1 MSHRPPRAPAP
12 TALRSPRPAHA
23 QQGGAAGKAAPGV
36 TPSPA
41 WVRAPRPAPP
51 QPPGRGGA
59 RVGAGGPEA
68 LSSPPPR
75 PRAVRGAPAAYPS
88 AGGGQAPGRGSSS
101 VRWTPCARRGGR
113 PVSCGCCSSSAA
125 AAAPRR
131 PVAPR
136 PARRRLRAAVGCGRR
151 ALSSRTRHRQRPCP
165 GADIRWRGAGRPGR
179 RSHWAPRA
187 PGAGQVRGG
196 PGEGRARAAA
206 DCPSRRAPR
215 RLPPPARCIL
225 GRGAPPGPACGPH
238 RRGEPAAHAWWALP
252 PSLFPAAAAGESARS
267 ALQRRAAR
275 GRCPGDVWGRT
286 QPGAGGRRQPG
297 MSGRALGRCRSRPR
311 PSLAAPG
318 ALGLGRRPPGLRR
331 ARGSYPLTTP
341 EGRAQAAVTFEPHIF
356 LP

>member
-215 RLPPPARCIL
+215 RLPPQRAAFWAAARRPAPRAGRTGVGSRRRMRGGPSRL
-225 GRGAPPGPACGPH
+225 PSSLRRRRGSQPAARSSGEPRAADAPGTFGEGPSQGLRGAGSRACLA
-238 RRGEPAAHAWWALP
+238 EP
-252 PSLFPAAAAGESARS
+252 
-267 ALQRRAAR
+267 
-275 GRCPGDVWGRT
+275 
-286 QPGAGGRRQPG
+286 
-297 MSGRALGRCRSRPR
+297 
-311 PSLAAPG
+311 
-318 ALGLGRRPPGLRR
+318 
-331 ARGSYPLTTP
+331 
-341 EGRAQAAVTFEPHIF
+341 
-356 LP
+356 